1 MNGLEIKNKDLI
13 TRFDNEEYNL
23 YSLALGKYN
32 RIFGRYNLVI
42 GKDDKGY
49 KLLRKDN
56 EDTSDFWK
64 IYDELEEQSK
74 LIEYVLI
81 KNGVI
86 KENEE

>member
-1 MNGLEIKNKDLI
+1 MNGLGIKNKGLI
-13 TRFDNEEYNL
+13 TRFDNEKYSL

-42 GKDDKGY
+42 GRDDKGY
-49 KLLRKDN
+49 KLLREDNKD
-56 EDTSDFWK
+56 TRDFWK

-74 LIEYVLI
+74 IIEYVLI

-86 KENEE
+86 KEGEE